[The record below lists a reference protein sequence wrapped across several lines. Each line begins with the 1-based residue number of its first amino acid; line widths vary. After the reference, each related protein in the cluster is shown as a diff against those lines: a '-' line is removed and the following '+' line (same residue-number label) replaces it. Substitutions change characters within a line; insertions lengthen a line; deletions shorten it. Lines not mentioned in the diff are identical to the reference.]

1 MNLFASILTSII
13 IMLAVWFGV
22 IYQPTPAYADIIT
35 PSTTEI
41 IAESMA
47 NDDVEE
53 ISEKSKLKSEPK
65 VKEKYQSTRLISKN
79 NSVKNNA
86 PVANIVG
93 VSQEMLI
100 SDIDKLWAKFSQR
113 GSLHSQLSDY
123 PTATYVL
130 YRNISKSFTRADIT
144 IGYDSRELT
153 SNSQLISLPT
163 GHYQTVITDSHLSS
177 KQLEAA
183 WKKLNFTKEVVAVV
197 ERHQL
202 NKRAEVVSVSMQVLY
217 K

>member
-1 MNLFASILTSII
+1 MNLFTSILTSII
-13 IMLAVWFGV
+13 IVLAVWFGV
-22 IYQPTPAYADIIT
+22 IYQPTPAYAEIIT
-35 PSTTEI
+35 PSTVEI
-41 IAESMA
+41 ITESKA
-47 NDDVEE
+47 SDNFKNSPV
-53 ISEKSKLKSEPK
+53 KSEPK
-65 VKEKYQSTRLISKN
+65 AKEKYQSTRLISAS

-100 SDIDKLWAKFSQR
+100 SDIDKLWAEFSQN

-130 YRNISKSFTRADIT
+130 YRHISKNFTRADIT
-144 IGYDSRELT
+144 IGYDSRELK
-153 SNSQLISLPT
+153 SNSQLTSLPT